1 MDFCSLV
8 SAPKWCY
15 VLCAYNLSRYLLFGR
30 TCRKHTHLV
39 TAFMLFR
46 NLKFVFLDAHLSKTA
61 FLAHCSKNADQRK
74 KECSSES
81 KICSLQYKNISI
93 EWWQY
98 FYSLNFSQKKKVFKH
113 FWFCTFSTAG
123 VPKSFESTLL
133 SIPSIFMAWRDRPLT
148 EPGTR
153 FTVSQVRRPPIYDHI
168 CRHTHTHLCARPPG
182 PTFSDKR
189 MTFKGRFEYV
199 ILQDDTILY

>member
-1 MDFCSLV
+1 MMLRALCLQPFPLPLV
-8 SAPKWCY
+8 WAD
-15 VLCAYNLSRYLLFGR
+15 LQE
-30 TCRKHTHLV
+30 THFV

-98 FYSLNFSQKKKVFKH
+98 FYSLNFSQKKR
-113 FWFCTFSTAG
+113 C
-123 VPKSFESTLL
+123 L
-133 SIPSIFMAWRDRPLT
+133 SIFGFVHLARR
-148 EPGTR
+148 
-153 FTVSQVRRPPIYDHI
+153 VSQKASKARCCRSPPYSWHGGTGLWPNPAPDLRCHKSGAHLYMIIYAD
-168 CRHTHTHLCARPPG
+168 THTHICALGPQDPPFLTKEWLSKEDLNMLFCKMI
-182 PTFSDKR
+182 PSYTK
-189 MTFKGRFEYV
+189 V
-199 ILQDDTILY
+199 